1 MTQANMTQP
10 AEIAFQPEEWQERT
24 LADLIRYIVSR
35 HHAYLR
41 EELPAIDTLLA
52 ASTIDKSDV
61 RTAELAR
68 LTNAFRQFRR
78 GIEEHLK
85 KEEAILFPM
94 IEKLEMARHAGQ
106 EPPRFPF
113 GSIAHPISV
122 MEQEHERARQEL
134 AQIRT
139 LTSGYTT
146 LPGAAN
152 GQPSTLRN
160 LNEVDSDLQVHSR
173 LEDEILFPRA
183 IGLERV

>member
-1 MTQANMTQP
+1 MTQVNIIQP
-10 AEIAFQPEEWQERT
+10 AGIAFQPGEWQDRT
-24 LADLIRYIVSR
+24 LADLIRHIVSK
-35 HHAYLR
+35 HHTYLR
-41 EELPAIDTLLA
+41 EELPAIEGLLA
-52 ASTIDKSDV
+52 DARAV
-61 RTAELAR
+61 ELSR
-68 LTNAFRQFRR
+68 LTNVFRQFRR

-94 IEKLEMARHAGQ
+94 IEKLETARDAGQ

-139 LTSGYTT
+139 LTAGYTT
-146 LPGAAN
+146 LPGVSDTQAPA
-152 GQPSTLRN
+152 LRK
-160 LNEVDSDLQVHSR
+160 LRDVDDDLGVHSQ

-183 IGLERV
+183 IGLERYRHGGTD